1 MPEDDE
7 PVNPIDF
14 YSIYLNTEYSEEP
27 KSDFFCLTVS
37 VIPHTAAMT
46 NIGKKKEGDMVNVE
60 LDILCKYVRKASHGR
75 QEGVTE
81 PYLKEKGFI

>member
-27 KSDFFCLTVS
+27 KSDFFCHNKIKIFREIWNDNYQDTNSSSLT
-37 VIPHTAAMT
+37 
-46 NIGKKKEGDMVNVE
+46 GQVN
-60 LDILCKYVRKASHGR
+60 G
-75 QEGVTE
+75 
-81 PYLKEKGFI
+81 